1 MVLILFPGLWPGAVA
16 LGIYTL
22 GVLGRLFAEAFE
34 DRDPGP
40 STAVGLFGAG
50 AVASFFYGTL
60 PTAQTRLVSLSLYRW
75 EVIARETV
83 VVGVVGAGGIGQLMN
98 DHLAA
103 RDFAAVT
110 GVVIGLLVVTGAID
124 GASSGLRGMLRGR

>member
-1 MVLILFPGLWPGAVA
+1 
-16 LGIYTL
+16 
-22 GVLGRLFAEAFE
+22 
-34 DRDPGP
+34 
-40 STAVGLFGAG
+40 
-50 AVASFFYGTL
+50 
-60 PTAQTRLVSLSLYRW
+60 
-75 EVIARETV
+75 